1 MDKATTLGCS
11 PRTPERLGSGDTRVS
26 RGGMW
31 TVEGRP
37 LPHLEQAGSRPQ
49 PTAAG
54 SEEAGSVASAMREH
68 RHSRVW
74 SETPSSQLAQ
84 QGERTGGPAS
94 FSTAPAPGPGLI
106 RQEAGALSGKTH
118 TPVYSGVS
126 TNCAPAPSPS
136 RPISG
141 VRVSRPLGKVP
152 DTKPRGRKVG
162 KREKR
167 INSEEIEI
175 IKAAGDT
182 SLKYS

>member
-1 MDKATTLGCS
+1 MEKATTLGCS
-11 PRTPERLGSGDTRVS
+11 PRTPERLGSGDTQVS

-31 TVEGRP
+31 SVEGRP
-37 LPHLEQAGSRPQ
+37 LPQLERAGSRPQ

-54 SEEAGSVASAMREH
+54 SEEAGSVDSAMRSRGTAGCGVRH
-68 RHSRVW
+68 RPHSWHSRA
-74 SETPSSQLAQ
+74 SARGAQHPS
-84 QGERTGGPAS
+84 RR
-94 FSTAPAPGPGLI
+94 APAPGPGLI

-126 TNCAPAPSPS
+126 TNCALAPSPS